1 MIEEYQKKSSDL
13 LDFLSEQIRI
23 QALRLA
29 GKEKTVR
36 YSPELL
42 KFAAAIFIKSQ
53 TCYSSVSEHINL
65 PSGRTMQNYKSSER
79 TASGGSTDSYLKAYQ
94 LFGSDS
100 PMNCLLM
107 MDEMKLQSGI
117 VYNSKDHSLHGF
129 EDNEISF
136 DKICKI
142 FESGNANPDKAVTTS
157 MNLFYI
163 KHETSGFRSTLDRF
177 LMAKGCSGSQLRSQT
192 LSVIKN
198 LETMNWSPRLA
209 ICDAGGGNAK
219 LYRLIKQEKIGMKHS
234 AWLHEGDCRIINPC
248 NRDNHIYL
256 THCMTHRKYNFFNLL
271 L

>member
-1 MIEEYQKKSSDL
+1 
-13 LDFLSEQIRI
+13 
-23 QALRLA
+23 
-29 GKEKTVR
+29 
-36 YSPELL
+36 
-42 KFAAAIFIKSQ
+42 
-53 TCYSSVSEHINL
+53 
-65 PSGRTMQNYKSSER
+65 
-79 TASGGSTDSYLKAYQ
+79 
-94 LFGSDS
+94 
-100 PMNCLLM
+100 M

-142 FESGNANPDKAVTTS
+142 FESGNASPDKAVTTS